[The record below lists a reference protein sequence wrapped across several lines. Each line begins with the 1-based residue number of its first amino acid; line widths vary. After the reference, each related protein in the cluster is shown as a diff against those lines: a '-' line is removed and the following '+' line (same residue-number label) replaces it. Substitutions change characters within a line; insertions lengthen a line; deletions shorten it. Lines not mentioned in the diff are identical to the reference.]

1 MRIFDAIIVGNT
13 EHLQE
18 EIVNVS
24 LRPLLVPAVAIAA
37 AGAVAF
43 GPTIVAPP
51 ALTVAQ
57 PVIAMPTVHVD
68 DIQLAGFGVDL
79 YYALNGWVQFGVQ
92 VAQDFF
98 WWNPG
103 IATGIGNFY
112 AALQPIVET
121 TVNFLATLTQGP
133 AAILGSLT
141 TFVSNLIGID
151 LSSLTGLLGLAS
163 LPVAAAPSAASV
175 GAAPARTSVRT
186 VAGPR
191 AAAAVASPGPVETS
205 VAALDA
211 APVETS
217 VAALVEAPVETSVE
231 APVETSVEALAPTV
245 NRVENRRAARSVAVG
260 THQMARAASAQPAQ
274 APAAVDAADESPA
287 VRSSARAARGGV
299 DTPARQARGAAAS
312 AADAS

>member
-1 MRIFDAIIVGNT
+1 MGIFDAIIVGNT

-24 LRPLLVPAVAIAA
+24 LRPLLVPAVAVAA

-57 PVIAMPTVHVD
+57 PVTVMPAVHVAD
-68 DIQLAGFGVDL
+68 VQLAGFGQDL

-163 LPVAAAPSAASV
+163 LPVAAVPSAASV

-186 VAGPR
+186 AAGPR
-191 AAAAVASPGPVETS
+191 AAAVVASPGPVETS
-205 VAALDA
+205 VEALVAAPDET
-211 APVETS
+211 PVET
-217 VAALVEAPVETSVE
+217 LAPVVS
-231 APVETSVEALAPTV
+231 
-245 NRVENRRAARSVAVG
+245 RVENRRAARSVTVG
-260 THQMARAASAQPAQ
+260 THQMARAAAAQPAQ
-274 APAAVDAADESPA
+274 APAVVDAVDESPAAA

-299 DTPARQARGAAAS
+299 DAPARQARGAAAA

>member
-1 MRIFDAIIVGNT
+1 MGIFDAIIVGNT

-24 LRPLLVPAVAIAA
+24 LRPLLVPAVAVAA

-175 GAAPARTSVRT
+175 GAASARTSVRT

-211 APVETS
+211 APVEAS
-217 VAALVEAPVETSVE
+217 VET
-231 APVETSVEALAPTV
+231 AVEALVAAV

-287 VRSSARAARGGV
+287 VRSSARAARGGA

>member
-1 MRIFDAIIVGNT
+1 MGIFDAIIVVNN

-18 EIVNVS
+18 EIVNVA
-24 LRPLLVPAVAIAA
+24 LHPLLVPAVAVAA

-191 AAAAVASPGPVETS
+191 AAAAVASPGP
-205 VAALDA
+205 A
-211 APVETS
+211 
-217 VAALVEAPVETSVE
+217 ETSVE
-231 APVETSVEALAPTV
+231 TSAEALVAAPVAAPVEALAPTV

-260 THQMARAASAQPAQ
+260 TARGERAACASRPTC
-274 APAAVDAADESPA
+274 SSF
-287 VRSSARAARGGV
+287 SSARAPSRAASSSSRVRAATARGRHRPR
-299 DTPARQARGAAAS
+299 TARQS
-312 AADAS
+312 WPVSK

>member
-1 MRIFDAIIVGNT
+1 M
-13 EHLQE
+13 
-18 EIVNVS
+18 NVS

-112 AALQPIVET
+112 AVLQPIVET

-175 GAAPARTSVRT
+175 GAASARTSVRT

-211 APVETS
+211 APVET
-217 VAALVEAPVETSVE
+217 AVEAPVET
-231 APVETSVEALAPTV
+231 PGEALAPTV

-260 THQMARAASAQPAQ
+260 THQMARAAAAQPAQ

-287 VRSSARAARGGV
+287 AAVRSSARAARGGA
-299 DTPARQARGAAAS
+299 DTPARQARGTAAA
-312 AADAS
+312 AADSN